1 MEATT
6 KAMEATADMEE
17 DMEATEAEPITE
29 DTWEHTITTTLTTVM
44 VTVDMVV
51 TNHNHTTHLNNT
63 TTQLPT
69 TVLLLNTMADTADT
83 GATASKT
90 MENQAPNTRTTA
102 ISGVTDD

>member
-1 MEATT
+1 
-6 KAMEATADMEE
+6 MEATAAMEE
-17 DMEATEAEPITE
+17 DMEATAEPIME

-51 TNHNHTTHLNNT
+51 TNNNHTTVHHLNT
-63 TTQLPT
+63 TTLNSVPT
-69 TVLLLNTMADTADT
+69 ILLLNTMADTVDT
-83 GATASKT
+83 TKATTASKA